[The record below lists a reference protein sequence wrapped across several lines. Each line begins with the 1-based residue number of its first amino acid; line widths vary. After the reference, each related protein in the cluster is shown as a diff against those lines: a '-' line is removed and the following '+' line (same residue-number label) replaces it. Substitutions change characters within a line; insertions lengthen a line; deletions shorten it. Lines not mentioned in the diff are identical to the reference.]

1 LSVLKC
7 ILLDD
12 ELPGLRFLKLV
23 VEQLAEIEIVKAYD
37 NPIKFL
43 EDKDR
48 LQFDLCIMD
57 IEMPNIN
64 GLELARQLGGKM
76 VIFVT
81 AYSEYAADAF
91 DLNVVDYVRKP
102 ISKERLELAID
113 KARSRFKSDDPVRVA
128 FNTDQGKYLLDPSH
142 ITHIVNSTID
152 SRDKDVYMR
161 DGNTVCIK
169 NVTFA
174 RLEQVLPVEDFCR
187 INKKEIIAFRIV
199 KSFTHDIITSTLKI
213 DDSAITFPLSNIY
226 RARFLT
232 GINR

>member
-1 LSVLKC
+1 MNGLKC

-23 VEQLAEIEIVKAYD
+23 VEQLPEIEIVKVYD
-37 NPIKFL
+37 NPVKFL
-43 EDKDR
+43 ADKDR

-57 IEMPNIN
+57 IEMPKIN

-91 DLNVVDYVRKP
+91 DLNVVDYGRKP

-113 KARSRFKSDDPVRVA
+113 KARTRFTSGDPVRVA
-128 FNTDQGKYLLDPSH
+128 FNTDQGKYMLDPSR

-161 DGNTVCIK
+161 DGNTICIK

-174 RLEQVLPVEDFCR
+174 RLEEVLPAEDFCR

-199 KSFTHDIITSTLKI
+199 KSFTHDIIISTLKI
-213 DDSAITFPLSNIY
+213 DASAVTFQLSNIY
-226 RARFLT
+226 RARFLAR
-232 GINR
+232 INR